1 LHEPDERR
9 ERCESSDPISYS
21 VRAEFLP
28 RAARERFDIL
38 CSLIV
43 ALFVF
48 ALVGTALFCKR
59 IIIKP
64 VEQKA

>member
-1 LHEPDERR
+1 
-9 ERCESSDPISYS
+9 
-21 VRAEFLP
+21 LP

-59 IIIKP
+59 IIVKP
-64 VEQKA
+64 VEHKA